1 MLKTNQDGK
10 LWMVTQPDHSQ
21 IAGFIA
27 AHWGNAL
34 FTRPGFFSEETVA
47 DPERLL
53 CGRWFPSRSWRS
65 TAESTSRN

>member
-27 AHWGNAL
+27 AHWGNTL
-34 FTRPGFFSEETVA
+34 FTRPGFF
-47 DPERLL
+47 LQK
-53 CGRWFPSRSWRS
+53 PSRILRDF
-65 TAESTSRN
+65 AQK